1 MDLQSL
7 ILDSWRAT
15 TRIAAL
21 GLGAPDPLPDP
32 RPSYHETND
41 PQFDYSPSC
50 ETGRAEAAYRED
62 EARRILSNLEE
73 R

>member
-15 TRIAAL
+15 TRIAAW

-32 RPSYHETND
+32 KPSYHETND
-41 PQFDYSPSC
+41 PTFDYAPYC
-50 ETGRAEAAYRED
+50 ED
-62 EARRILSNLEE
+62 EARRILNNLEGK
-73 R
+73 